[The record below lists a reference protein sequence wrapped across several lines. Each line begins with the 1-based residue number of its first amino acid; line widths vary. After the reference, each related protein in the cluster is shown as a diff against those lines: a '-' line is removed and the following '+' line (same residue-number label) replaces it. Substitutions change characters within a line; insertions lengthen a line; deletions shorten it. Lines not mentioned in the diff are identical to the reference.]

1 MPNTILLTSGKVVK
15 FTNVVIFNI
24 WSSLTFGSFK
34 VFPIVISNLKISN
47 LKIQDYYYVPVDFRE
62 DNSNNKERNML
73 YSIST
78 VVLRI

>member
-1 MPNTILLTSGKVVK
+1 M
-15 FTNVVIFNI
+15 

-62 DNSNNKERNML
+62 DNNKERNML